1 MHKCSN
7 KLCPYQLTPNLKQ
20 SKKEN
25 KTNPEEKSKEEPQN
39 KVIEVFV
46 NDSKKIQT
54 VRMDCGFDNSS
65 EKCNKC
71 DFKTFSFGLLREHQV
86 KSHQSKNSK
95 TKVIEGFEIDD
106 KTYRELL
113 IAMYEEE
120 EILTFKCRMCNA
132 KTNSKGTLRM
142 HENEVHFKK

>member
-1 MHKCSN
+1 M
-7 KLCPYQLTPNLKQ
+7 
-20 SKKEN
+20 
-25 KTNPEEKSKEEPQN
+25 
-39 KVIEVFV
+39 FV

-120 EILTFKCRMCNA
+120 EILTFQCRMCNA
-132 KTNSKGTLRM
+132 KTNSKGTLRI
-142 HENEVHFKK
+142 HENEVHFKKWEKPHNGDPSDGGLQNIVDFYILTVFWFGNNMYIFHF